1 MSNSY
6 DFYEFFI
13 HSTLFLDK
21 YAVFVQKNTL
31 SVKPCG
37 FDSSPDGGA
46 LGRPDRLCWMLK
58 AV

>member
-13 HSTLFLDK
+13 HSKLFLDK
-21 YAVFVQKNTL
+21 CAVFVQKNTL
-31 SVKPCG
+31 SVKPCR